1 MVSIIKCDKY
11 DFELI
16 KKYIRDSFDNLGG
29 IEKYINKG
37 EKVLLK
43 VNLVM
48 KKPPESAATSDPI
61 FTGAIASV
69 LSEYGAKV
77 IIGDSPGG
85 PFSPMLLK
93 SIYSVCEMD
102 KAAKLGNAELN
113 YNTEHTICEFPD
125 GKILKK
131 ITVGAY
137 IKDCDKIISVC
148 RLKTHCMTKMTGAVK
163 NMFGTIPGTTKAE
176 YHFYCP
182 DVDNFANCLI
192 DICLNAKPILSF
204 MDAIIG
210 MEGEGPTAG
219 KPRKIGTILASENPF
234 HMDYIASKIIN
245 ASVDDIPILKNSI
258 KRGLCPENIEDIQTI
273 GYDYKDFIIEDY
285 EIPKTKSMHFLG
297 GKPPKFLEGFVDRH
311 VQPRPNIDY
320 KKCIGCGDC
329 ARNCPAK
336 TIEMKNHKP
345 IIDTSKCIR
354 CYCCQELCPKEA
366 VSVYRPHILRLMS
379 KL

>member
-1 MVSIIKCDKY
+1 MVSILKCDTY
-11 DFELI
+11 DFEVL
-16 KKYIRDSFDNLGG
+16 KDCVRKSLDNLGG
-29 IEKYINKG
+29 IKKYIDKG
-37 EKVLLK
+37 DKVLLK

-48 KKPPESAATSDPI
+48 KKPPEMAATSDPY
-61 FTGAIASV
+61 FVGALSSV
-69 LSEYGAKV
+69 LTEYGAEV
-77 IIGDSPGG
+77 VIGDSPGG
-85 PFSPMLLK
+85 PFSAMLLK
-93 SIYSVCEMD
+93 SIYSVCQMD
-102 KAAKLGNAELN
+102 KASEMGNATLN
-113 YNTEHTICEFPD
+113 FNTNHTVCEFPD

-131 ITVGAY
+131 ITVGEY

-176 YHFYCP
+176 YHFNCP
-182 DVDNFANCLI
+182 DVDNFADCLI
-192 DICLNAKPILSF
+192 DICLNAKPVLSF
-204 MDAIIG
+204 MDAIVG

-219 KPRKIGTILASENPF
+219 RPRKIGAFMASDNPF
-234 HMDYIASKIIN
+234 LLDYVGAKIIN
-245 ASVDDIPILKNSI
+245 ADPKTIPVLNNSI
-258 KRGLCPENIEDIQTI
+258 KRGLCPDNIEDIEI
-273 GYDYKDFIIEDY
+273 VGCDYKDFVITDY
-285 EIPKTKSMHFLG
+285 DIPKTKSMHFLG

-311 VQPRPNIDY
+311 IQPRPTFDY

-345 IIDTSKCIR
+345 YVHTEKCIR

-366 VSVYRPHILRLMS
+366 VSVYRPLILRVMS

>member
-1 MVSIIKCDKY
+1 MVSILKCDNY
-11 DFELI
+11 DFELLKDTI
-16 KKYIRDSFDNLGG
+16 KKSFENLGG
-29 IEKYINKG
+29 IERYIDKG
-37 EKVLLK
+37 ETVLLK

-48 KKPPESAATSDPI
+48 KKPPEMAATSNPE
-61 FTGAIASV
+61 FTGALASI

-93 SIYSVCEMD
+93 SIYNVCEMD
-102 KAAKLGNAELN
+102 KAAKIGNAELN
-113 YNTEHTICEFPD
+113 FNTEHIVCEFPD
-125 GKILKK
+125 GKVLKK
-131 ITVGAY
+131 ITAGAY
-137 IKDCDKIISVC
+137 IKNCDKIISVC

-176 YHFYCP
+176 YHFNCP
-182 DVDNFANCLI
+182 DVNNFADCLI
-192 DICLNAKPILSF
+192 DICLNANPVLSF
-204 MDAIIG
+204 MDAIVG

-219 KPRKIGTILASENPF
+219 KPRKIGAIIASENPF
-234 HMDYIASKIIN
+234 HVDFVAAKIIN
-245 ASVDDIPILKNSI
+245 TEAETIPVLKNSI
-258 KRGLCPENIEDIQTI
+258 DRGLCPNNIEEIEMI
-273 GYDYKDFIIEDY
+273 GDNYKDFIITDY
-285 EIPKTKSMHFLG
+285 DVPKTKSMHFLG

-311 VQPRPNIDY
+311 IQPRPDFDH

-345 IIDTSKCIR
+345 FVHTSKCIR

-366 VSVYRPHILRLMS
+366 VSVYRPLILRIMS